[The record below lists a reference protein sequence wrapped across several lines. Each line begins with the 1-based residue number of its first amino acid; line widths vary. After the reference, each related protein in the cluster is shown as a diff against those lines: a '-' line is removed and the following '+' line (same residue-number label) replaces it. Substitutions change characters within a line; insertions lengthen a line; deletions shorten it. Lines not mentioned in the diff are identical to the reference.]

1 MSIDIDALCLSE
13 SGYGGDVSNDLFLY
27 LYNSIKGPLVGARGG
42 EGGGCRV
49 AIPLSFM
56 LRQSWVSQECFY
68 GV

>member
-1 MSIDIDALCLSE
+1 MSTDIDALCSSE

-27 LYNSIKGPLVGARGG
+27 LYNSIKGPLVGA
-42 EGGGCRV
+42 GGGGRKCRV